1 MKTVF
6 IKSLCLILLILA
18 AGTTDAQNF
27 EVNGIYYNVLSEDND
42 GGTVEVTYKD
52 GMYGG
57 YAGDIVIPAEV
68 SHDGGTYRVT
78 TIGDYAFLNCDALT
92 SVSMPEI
99 TRIGDGAFYSCSAL
113 TSVSMPSVT
122 TIGDYAFY
130 YCNALTSV
138 SMPSVV
144 TIGEGAF
151 YTCSSLTSVSMPSA
165 TTIGD
170 YAFEY
175 CSTLTS
181 VEMPAVATIGEFAF
195 GWCFD
200 LAYIHLPASCTSV
213 FSNPF
218 VACISLRE
226 ITVDENNPDYTSVDG
241 VLYDKN
247 VETLLACPGSKSS
260 IDTPSSVT
268 TIGDCAFY
276 GCSALTSVEMS
287 AVTTIDEYAF
297 YVCSA
302 LTSIYLPASCTSID
316 GNPFSGC
323 EALKEI
329 VVDEDNPNFSSH
341 DGVLYDKNVET
352 LLACPGSKSSIDT
365 PSSVTTIGDEAF
377 GDCSAL
383 TSVSMPTA
391 TTIGNWAFASCDA
404 LTSVEMPS
412 VTTIGGYAFYECS
425 SLTSISMPSVTTIG
439 DYAFYYCSALTS
451 VSMPSVTTIGDGAF
465 EYCSALTSVSMP
477 SVTTIG
483 DGAFYYCSALTSVDI
498 PASVSMI
505 GNDAFSLCNALT
517 SVYCHWEDPLE
528 CDPRFENTVL
538 ETATLYVP
546 TGTIDAYRS
555 VSPWSGFINI
565 VERDYSGI
573 ADATAPEVVIKVI
586 DGAIVVEGGD
596 MAVSAP
602 VVEVYSAGGVCV
614 YRGTDTVIG
623 GLGHGVYVVKVG
635 GTVQK
640 VAL

>member
-18 AGTTDAQNF
+18 AGTTDAQDF

-78 TIGDYAFLNCDALT
+78 TIGDYAFQFCSSLT
-92 SVSMPEI
+92 SVSMPSVV
-99 TRIGDGAFYSCSAL
+99 TIGEDAFYTCSSL

-144 TIGEGAF
+144 TIGEDAF

-181 VEMPAVATIGEFAF
+181 VEMPAVATIGEDAF
-195 GWCFD
+195 YGCSA
-200 LAYIHLPASCTSV
+200 LTSIYLPASCASIDG
-213 FSNPF
+213 NPF
-218 VACISLRE
+218 IECGALKGIV
-226 ITVDENNPDYTSVDG
+226 VDEDNPNFSSHDG

-297 YVCSA
+297 YGCSA

-323 EALKEI
+323 DALKEI

-377 GDCSAL
+377 GECSSLTSISMPSVTTIYDWAFYDCDAL
-383 TSVSMPTA
+383 TSVSMP
-391 TTIGNWAFASCDA
+391 
-404 LTSVEMPS
+404 S
-412 VTTIGGYAFYECS
+412 VTTIGEYAFYECS

-439 DYAFYYCSALTS
+439 Y
-451 VSMPSVTTIGDGAF
+451 GAF
-465 EYCSALTSVSMP
+465 EYCSALTSLSMP

-483 DGAFYYCSALTSVDI
+483 NNVFSFCHALTSLSMPSVTTIGRVAFYYCSALTSVDI

-505 GNDAFSLCNALT
+505 GNDAFYLCNALT

-555 VSPWSGFINI
+555 VSPWSGFVNI

-602 VVEVYSAGGVCV
+602 VVEVYSAGGQCV
-614 YRGTDTVIG
+614 YRGTDSSIG
-623 GLGHGVYVVKVG
+623 GLGHGIYVVKVG
-635 GTVQK
+635 DTVQK
-640 VAL
+640 VML

>member
-18 AGTTDAQNF
+18 AGTTDAQDF

-78 TIGDYAFLNCDALT
+78 TIGDYAFQ
-92 SVSMPEI
+92 
-99 TRIGDGAFYSCSAL
+99 FCS
-113 TSVSMPSVT
+113 S
-122 TIGDYAFY
+122 
-130 YCNALTSV
+130 LTSV

-144 TIGEGAF
+144 TIGEDAF

-181 VEMPAVATIGEFAF
+181 VEMPAVATIGE
-195 GWCFD
+195 D
-200 LAYIHLPASCTSV
+200 
-213 FSNPF
+213 
-218 VACISLRE
+218 
-226 ITVDENNPDYTSVDG
+226 
-241 VLYDKN
+241 
-247 VETLLACPGSKSS
+247 
-260 IDTPSSVT
+260 
-268 TIGDCAFY
+268 AFY
-276 GCSALTSVEMS
+276 GCSALTS
-287 AVTTIDEYAF
+287 
-297 YVCSA
+297 
-302 LTSIYLPASCTSID
+302 IYLPESCTSID
-316 GNPFSGC
+316 GNPFIECG
-323 EALKEI
+323 ALKGI

-377 GDCSAL
+377 GECSSLTSISMPSVTTIYDWAFYDCDAL
-383 TSVSMPTA
+383 TSVSMP
-391 TTIGNWAFASCDA
+391 
-404 LTSVEMPS
+404 S
-412 VTTIGGYAFYECS
+412 VTTIGEYAFYECS

-439 DYAFYYCSALTS
+439 Y
-451 VSMPSVTTIGDGAF
+451 GAF
-465 EYCSALTSVSMP
+465 EYCSALTSLSMP

-483 DGAFYYCSALTSVDI
+483 NNVFSFCYALTSLSMPSVTTIGYGAFYYCSALTSVDI

-505 GNDAFSLCNALT
+505 GNDAFYLCNALT

-555 VSPWSGFINI
+555 VSPWSGFVNI

-573 ADATAPEVVIKVI
+573 ADTPGSGLSVKVI
-586 DGAIVVEGGD
+586 DGAISIEGGD
-596 MAVSAP
+596 GTASAP
-602 VVEVYSAGGVCV
+602 VVEVYSAGGQCV
-614 YRGTDTVIG
+614 YRGTDTVIS
-623 GLGHGVYVVKVG
+623 GLTHGVYVVKVG
-635 GTVQK
+635 DTVQK
-640 VAL
+640 VML